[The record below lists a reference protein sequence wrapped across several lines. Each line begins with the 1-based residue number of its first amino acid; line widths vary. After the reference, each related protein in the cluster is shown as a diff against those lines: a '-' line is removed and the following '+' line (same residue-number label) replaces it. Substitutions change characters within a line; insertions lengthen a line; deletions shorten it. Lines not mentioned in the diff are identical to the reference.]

1 MADKVTLK
9 DISDT
14 LGISVATVHRA
25 LSGKDRVSNKTREK
39 IIQCALEM
47 GYQPTFLANP
57 APVRYKMSFAFI
69 CPDNLFYQEI
79 IHGAKTA
86 TNEYGSTGLT
96 THFLSAP
103 DYSPETQMQQLRDI
117 INKRNYDGVAICPT
131 HTMLLNPLINSLV
144 EAGIPVV
151 TFNND
156 ISESKRNCYI
166 GEEPLISGSFTA
178 QLYSKMLPQD
188 SEVAILQSLV
198 SAEGLRLRIKGFED
212 YIHNNPKL
220 KIFGKYDFYDNIE
233 NAYKIARELLLSTK
247 VDAVFTNSMMGTIG
261 ASKAISELM
270 HNYHPLLIGYDMNN
284 DIKGFIASDV
294 IAGTLLQSPVR
305 QGYLVVK
312 KLFELCNME
321 NLQKITARDTIYLPI
336 QLILKSNLEQNND
349 YEFFHYSVKFN
360 SQS

>member
-9 DISDT
+9 NISDT
-14 LGISVATVHRA
+14 LGISIATVHRA
-25 LSGKDRVSNKTREK
+25 LSGKDRVSIKTRDR
-39 IIQCALEM
+39 IIQCASEM

-57 APVRYKMSFAFI
+57 APVRYKMNFAFI

-86 TNEYGSTGLT
+86 TSEYGTTGLT

-103 DYSPETQMQQLRDI
+103 DYSPETQMQQLRAI
-117 INKRNYDGVAICPT
+117 INEKNYDGVAICPT

-156 ISESKRNCYI
+156 ISESKRNCFI
-166 GEEPLISGSFTA
+166 GEEPLVSGSFTA
-178 QLYSKMLPQD
+178 QLYSMILP
-188 SEVAILQSLV
+188 SNSTVAILQSLV

-220 KIFGKYDFYDNIE
+220 KISGKYDFFDSIE

-247 VDAVFTNSMMGTIG
+247 VDAIFINSMMGTIG
-261 ASKAISELM
+261 ASKAISELK
-270 HNYHPLLIGYDMNN
+270 HHYHPLLIGYDMNN
-284 DIKGFIASDV
+284 DIKGFIKSNV
-294 IAGTLLQSPVR
+294 ILGTLLQSPVR

-312 KLFELCNME
+312 KLFELCNMKDRLKTIKR
-321 NLQKITARDTIYLPI
+321 NAIYLPI

-349 YEFFHYSVKFN
+349 YEVFHYSIE
-360 SQS
+360 SE